1 MALVQVHTPGRD
13 GSQPG
18 VTAAAAPV
26 SGTTPRWQ
34 VVVVSFAAIIA
45 AWVLSIAIN
54 AAFGPA
60 ALVIPV
66 GIGLFAMLY
75 AVTQGL
81 ERLLEPVS
89 AFFFSTKQCAE
100 NRNGFLATAVNLQ
113 TASDSEL
120 PARLSELAKAPE
132 RPGSCRGEGPQ
143 NSSRLPLGICV
154 VTSPPRA

>member
-1 MALVQVHTPGRD
+1 MALVQMHTPGRD

-18 VTAAAAPV
+18 VTAAAAPA

-34 VVVVSFAAIIA
+34 VVVISFAAIIA
-45 AWVLSIAIN
+45 VWLLSIAIN
-54 AAFGPA
+54 ATFRPA
-60 ALVIPV
+60 ALVIPA

-100 NRNGFLATAVNLQ
+100 NRNGFLATAVTCRRPV
-113 TASDSEL
+113 TASF
-120 PARLSELAKAPE
+120 
-132 RPGSCRGEGPQ
+132 RPGSASWPRPQ
-143 NSSRLPLGICV
+143 EQPGNCGGRRPQGSSRLPLGICG
-154 VTSPPRA
+154 VTSPPKA